1 MSLIIYSLI
10 AIVLQSVVLPRLTF
24 LGAVPNLIL
33 VSIIVFSI
41 VNEKQKPIYF
51 AAALGFLQDILSE
64 GIYLYTITYVIVAT
78 ILINIKDNFVGNEF
92 RFILGSVAIIT
103 PLALLFEIT
112 VLYLF
117 CEELFSFFYIFKIL
131 LLTTIYNLIL
141 VPIVWNICHGWKK

>member
-1 MSLIIYSLI
+1 MNLIIYSLI
-10 AIVLQSVVLPRLTF
+10 AIILQSVVLSRLTF
-24 LGAVPNLIL
+24 LGAAPNLIL
-33 VSIIVFSI
+33 VSIIVFSV

-64 GIYLYTITYVIVAT
+64 GLYLYTIAYVVVAT

-103 PLALLFEIT
+103 PLFLLFEIT

-117 CEELFSFFYIFKIL
+117 CGKFFSFFYVFKTL

-141 VPIVWNICHGWKK
+141 VPIVWSICYGWKK